1 MMKLA
6 SNKSPVLTRVV
17 FAFLFLI
24 IAGGAL
30 YAQQSERR
38 IGQIEV
44 EGLQRLAP
52 AEVIASTKLKIGAPF
67 SVIEVDEAGQRL
79 MDTGLFTKVGYKTIT
94 TRNNVIVIFQLEET
108 KSTQSP
114 VLFDNLVWFTT
125 EELYIAIKKEVPSF
139 GGMAPDTGTMT
150 DAIKQALQKLLD
162 EKQIKGTMEYAAWQ
176 TGVNSGR
183 QEHVFSVTGVPI
195 PICRIDFPGS
205 KNVPEETLA
214 RKSNE
219 LLHADYS
226 HKSAIAFGT
235 FVLYPLYREVG
246 QWRAKFG
253 VPTVKLAKVDE
264 CDGVSLSLPV
274 DEGPIYLWDK
284 AEWFGNEALSAAALD
299 ETLGFKQGEVLK
311 ASKFDKGMLALR
323 KAYGR
328 IGRLD
333 ASATPVPTFD
343 DATARASFKFEIK
356 EGPRYTMGNLST
368 KGLDEESAQMIQDA
382 WKLRR
387 SEVFDASYVDQFLR
401 VDGREAL
408 RRLSIRWQEVGKSMP
423 RVEQTVKKN
432 EQSLTAD
439 VTLEFKE

>member
-6 SNKSPVLTRVV
+6 SNKSNLLTRVA
-17 FAFLFLI
+17 FAFFLLI

-30 YAQQSERR
+30 HAQQSDRKIAR
-38 IGQIEV
+38 IEV
-44 EGLQRLAP
+44 EGLQRLTP
-52 AEVIASTKLKIGAPF
+52 AEVIASTKLKPGAAF
-67 SVIEVDEAGQRL
+67 SVTEVDEAGERL
-79 MDTGLFTKVGYKTIT
+79 MDTGLFSKVGYKTIT
-94 TRNNVIVIFQLEET
+94 SGNNVTVIFQLEET

-125 EELYIAIKKEVPSF
+125 EELYIAIKREVPSF
-139 GGMAPDTGTMT
+139 SGMAPDTGTMT
-150 DAIKQALQKLLD
+150 DAIKNALQKLLD
-162 EKQIKGTMEYAAWQ
+162 EKQIKGTIEYAAWQ
-176 TGVNSGR
+176 TGVNSGK

-195 PICRIDFPGS
+195 PICKINFPGS
-205 KNVPEETLA
+205 KHVPEETLA

-253 VPTVKLAKVDE
+253 TPVVKLDKVDE
-264 CDGVSLSLPV
+264 CDGVSLSIPV

-284 AEWFGNEALSAAALD
+284 TEWIGNEAMSATALD
-299 ETLGFKQGEVLK
+299 EALGFQTGEVLQG
-311 ASKFDKGMLALR
+311 SKLDKGLLALR
-323 KAYGR
+323 RAYGR

-333 ASATPVPTFD
+333 MTLKPTPTFH
-343 DATARASFKFEIK
+343 DAGARASFKIEIK
-356 EGPRYTMGNLST
+356 EGPRYTMGTLST
-368 KGLDEESAQMIQDA
+368 KGLDEESAQMIQDT

-387 SEVFDASYVDQFLR
+387 SEVFDASYIDQFLR

-423 RVEQTVKKN
+423 RVEQTIKKN

>member
-6 SNKSPVLTRVV
+6 PENSPVLTRVV
-17 FAFLFLI
+17 YAFLFLI

-30 YAQQSERR
+30 HAQQSDRKIAR
-38 IGQIEV
+38 IEV
-44 EGLQRLAP
+44 EGLQRLTP
-52 AEVIASTKLKIGAPF
+52 AEVIASTKLKTGTPF
-67 SVIEVDEAGQRL
+67 SVTEVDEAGQRL

-94 TRNNVIVIFQLEET
+94 TGSNVTIILQLEET

-114 VLFDNLVWFTT
+114 VLFDNLVWFTN
-125 EELYIAIKKEVPSF
+125 EELYLAIKREVPSF
-139 GGMAPDTGTMT
+139 AGMAPDSGSMT

-162 EKQIKGTMEYAAWQ
+162 EKQIKGTIEYSAWQ
-176 TGVNSGR
+176 TGVNSGK

-195 PICRIDFPGS
+195 PICKINFPGS
-205 KNVPEETLA
+205 KNVPEDTLA

-235 FVLYPLYREVG
+235 FILYPLYREAG

-253 VPTVKLAKVDE
+253 TPAVKLDKTE
-264 CDGVSLSLPV
+264 GCDGVSLSIPV

-284 AEWFGNEALSAAALD
+284 AEWVGNEALSAPALD
-299 ETLGFKQGEVLK
+299 EALGFKTGEVLIG
-311 ASKFDKGMLALR
+311 SKLDKGLVALR
-323 KAYGR
+323 RAYGR

-333 ASATPVPTFD
+333 MTLNPTPSFD
-343 DATARASFKFEIK
+343 DAGARASFKMEIK

-368 KGLDEESAQMIQDA
+368 KGLDDESAQMIQDA

-387 SEVFDASYVDQFLR
+387 SEVFDASYIDQFLR
-401 VDGREAL
+401 VDGKEAL
-408 RRLSIRWQEVGKSMP
+408 RRLSIRWQEVGKSVP
-423 RVEQTVKKN
+423 RVEQTIKKN